1 MLKNKL
7 IAIFVF
13 AVVISGCTPTPAANT
28 STVPAEPVEG
38 DRNTEEMDLQSTI
51 SPSVETAQGEIEGGE
66 EVIKSVEPQP
76 TPRAGLE
83 ATDPEK
89 VMLASGDI
97 QLVEFF
103 AFW

>member
-7 IAIFVF
+7 ITIFVF
-13 AVVISGCTPTPAANT
+13 AAVVSGCTPTPAANT
-28 STVPAEPVEG
+28 STVPVEPVVG
-38 DRNTEEMDLQSTI
+38 DGKTEEMDLQSTI
-51 SPSVETAQGEIEGGE
+51 SPSAETAQGEIEGGE
-66 EVIKSVEPQP
+66 EVKKSVEPQP

-83 ATDPEK
+83 ATDPET
-89 VMLASGDI
+89 VVLASGDI